1 MPTTDMTAL
10 GAPRRPAT
18 AALLG
23 PAAAAS
29 SPLRSTSHQP
39 AAARLCAGA
48 LCRPAGSPPGAG
60 SGFGSFRKGSGRAGG
75 GRRAACIPER
85 SGNGGRRC
93 HQSAAPRRASVLRRG
108 PARPL
113 KGAARS
119 PSLLQRH
126 SSVLPSGGF
135 AFSERRGARPAYP
148 RYRYVGSYGY
158 RFRHKHQDHT
168 THSTVT
174 AV

>member
-75 GRRAACIPER
+75 GRRAFQKDLETA
-85 SGNGGRRC
+85 GGGVTR
-93 HQSAAPRRASVLRRG
+93 APPR
-108 PARPL
+108 
-113 KGAARS
+113 AAR
-119 PSLLQRH
+119 QYC
-126 SSVLPSGGF
+126 G
-135 AFSERRGARPAYP
+135 GARPAPLRGP
-148 RYRYVGSYGY
+148 RALPRSFSGIRPCFPQAALPSRREGAQDLLTPATGMLVLMGTVLGISIKTT
-158 RFRHKHQDHT
+158 RH
-168 THSTVT
+168 T
-174 AV
+174 AL